1 MDLKISREVRNRRE
15 EGTALGNLG
24 ILHKQRG
31 ELNTAIECYRLQLE
45 LARDTSDRG
54 SEGRALWN
62 LSLLLEKVGNRI
74 QAMRHADRALRI
86 FELIESPDQWMVR
99 RALALWSV

>member
-1 MDLKISREVRNRRE
+1 MVILRRA
-15 EGTALGNLG
+15 T
-24 ILHKQRG
+24 
-31 ELNTAIECYRLQLE
+31 ECYRQQLG

-74 QAMRHADRALRI
+74 QAIRCAQGALKV
-86 FELIESPDQWMVR
+86 FELIESPEQTMVR
-99 RALALWSV
+99 RALALWGDQGLRI